1 MVKQLAQSYAA
12 RQIQDLNLS
21 YLIPELA
28 VLTPEQR
35 ISDEVSSYF
44 YFVQTLIC

>member
-12 RQIQDLNLS
+12 RQIQDLNPS

-28 VLTPEQR
+28 VLTTEQR
-35 ISDEVSSYF
+35 ITNEVSSYF
-44 YFVQTLIC
+44 FFVQTK